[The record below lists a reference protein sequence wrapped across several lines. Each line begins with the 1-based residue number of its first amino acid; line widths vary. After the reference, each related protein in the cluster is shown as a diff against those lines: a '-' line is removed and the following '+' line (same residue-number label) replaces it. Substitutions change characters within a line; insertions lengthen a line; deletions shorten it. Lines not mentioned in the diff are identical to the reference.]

1 MAEIQRVLVVGGTHG
16 NEKTGVQCVKALN
29 RNISQFRDRSY
40 TVGTLLANTSAIE
53 KNCRYIEQD
62 LNRCFSNA
70 LLNGEPHNV
79 EQKRAQ
85 EINSQYGPKG
95 DDSATDWII
104 DLHTTT
110 TNMGLTL
117 VVHQNDKPALQ
128 MAAYIQSLVP
138 EAVIFYED
146 RDPAEDNFLGSIAKH
161 SLLIEVGPVPQGL
174 LRWDI
179 FKLTQDGLSHALD
192 FIELFN
198 NNEIPELP
206 EELHTY
212 EFIEKLHLPRDE
224 TGDICGMIH
233 PDVQDNDYQP
243 LNPGDPLF
251 ITDEG
256 ETICYDGSE
265 QVYTAFVNEAAY
277 YDQAHGLSLM
287 RKKIVSC
294 GTV

>member
-16 NEKTGVQCVKALN
+16 NEKTGIQCVRALN
-29 RNISQFRDRSY
+29 RNIDQFSARSY
-40 TVGTLLANTSAIE
+40 TLETLLANTSAIE

-70 LLNGEPHNV
+70 LLNGLPQNI
-79 EQKRAQ
+79 EQSRAQ
-85 EINSQYGPKG
+85 EINKHYGPKG
-95 DDSATDWII
+95 DNSATDWII

-117 VVHQNDKPALQ
+117 VVHQNDKAAIQ
-128 MAAYIQSLVP
+128 MAAYIQQRVP

-146 RDPAEDNFLGSIAKH
+146 RDPAADNFLGSIAKH

-179 FKLTQDGLSHALD
+179 FQLTQTGLFHALD
-192 FIELFN
+192 FIELYN
-198 NNEIPELP
+198 TGEVPALP
-206 EELHTY
+206 EVLLTY
-212 EFIEKLHLPRDE
+212 EFIEKLHLPRDKAGE
-224 TGDICGMIH
+224 ICGMIH
-233 PDVQDNDYQP
+233 PAVQDKDYQQ

-256 ETICYDGSE
+256 ETICYDGDE

-287 RKKIVSC
+287 RKKTLCI
-294 GTV
+294 